1 MLEALMVTAVVCV
14 LVLLGTL
21 AATLTLQALVITGL
35 GLMAGGLVIGLPAGA
50 WYHVALYRCLLAR
63 GEVPAGFIWQPTRY
77 HAALTAEERR
87 RVLPWFTAGALGFG
101 LIILGCT
108 IFAVGFMQI

>member
-1 MLEALMVTAVVCV
+1 MLEALMVVGVIGV

-35 GLMAGGLVIGLPAGA
+35 ALMGGGLVVGVPACA
-50 WYHVALYRCLLAR
+50 WYHVALYRCLVAR
-63 GEVPAGFIWQPTRY
+63 GEVPAGFVWHPTRY
-77 HAALTAEERR
+77 HAGLSVEERR

-101 LIILGCT
+101 LIMLGCA
-108 IFAVGFMQI
+108 IFALGFLQL